1 MNLSNHTAGISRL
14 IKDGHTCL
22 GVSTFAGM
30 TLTGSDHNN
39 SLLWS
44 RESGSSN
51 GKHYTWTPW
60 GNGKPTAALPGFNG
74 ERTDPVS
81 GAYHLGNGYR
91 AYNPV
96 LRRFNCPD
104 NMSPFGAGGV
114 NPYAYCAGDP
124 VNHTDPSGHFS
135 WTGIL
140 GIVTG
145 AIGLA
150 SAVFTAGASVAAAG
164 GVMAAISS
172 ASAATLVSGGLGVA
186 ATATGIASTAAAKSN
201 PEASSILGW
210 VSFATGLASTAV
222 AAGQGIA
229 HKTAKLHKQK
239 YFSLDGHIMGNV
251 IDEHGNSMI
260 QGYTNN
266 FRNSGKEAIIA
277 HGNSL
282 NTDLYFG
289 GFADEGGRI
298 IEQSIYKTNP
308 SKIVN
313 EFKRLKINL
322 TERKDD
328 LYLISCYS
336 NRGAAQEL
344 ANFTN
349 RPVIGF
355 SNNSVY
361 LKNEVVTTES
371 IARWESPDLEVTV
384 KPKTWSLNNLLGK
397 NIKANPTRF
406 YPKI

>member
-145 AIGLA
+145 AIGILFA
-150 SAVFTAGASVAAAG
+150 GATAGASVAAAG

-172 ASAATLVSGGLGVA
+172 TSAAALVSGGLSVA
-186 ATATGIASTAAAKSN
+186 GMATGVGSMATKQSN

-210 VSFATGLASTAV
+210 VSLASGLLGSVGGYINRPRVRRSGLNNPHEYVRNRARRFAQNEERSQASRPARDTGPRRATYDYQQNQRRN
-222 AAGQGIA
+222 GPPPRRHSTSA
-229 HKTAKLHKQK
+229 HEASGASTRNISETSNLPNNILRPTSNPRDN
-239 YFSLDGHIMGNV
+239 FNLLRSSSDSLVRDTIISYEGNLSTWV
-251 IDEHGNSMI
+251 PENI
-260 QGYTNN
+260 T
-266 FRNSGKEAIIA
+266 R
-277 HGNSL
+277 
-282 NTDLYFG
+282 
-289 GFADEGGRI
+289 
-298 IEQSIYKTNP
+298 
-308 SKIVN
+308 
-313 EFKRLKINL
+313 
-322 TERKDD
+322 TERRRLLLSIHPDRHGD
-328 LYLISCYS
+328 ENLYTRATQI
-336 NRGAAQEL
+336 
-344 ANFTN
+344 
-349 RPVIGF
+349 
-355 SNNSVY
+355 
-361 LKNEVVTTES
+361 
-371 IARWESPDLEVTV
+371 
-384 KPKTWSLNNLLGK
+384 LNNHYLL
-397 NIKANPTRF
+397 NSHYHET
-406 YPKI
+406 YV